1 MRIPLDREDETPI
14 YKQIELFFRKGI
26 LSGSLKPGMRLP
38 ASRAL
43 GADLGVNRLTIE
55 KAYGELEANGL
66 VYSKIGSGTYI
77 SPQHDFEDAPFNE
90 NGKIR
95 LPVWQET
102 VVQQKEIPASTDEDL
117 ALLQAGHPDPIS
129 FSTGIGDV
137 NLFPVEDFRKVLQQ
151 VLRRDGMTALD
162 YGERAGYQPL
172 RETIAQILASQGLH
186 TRPEH
191 ILITGGSQQ
200 AIALVSQILLKAGDT
215 VLVEKP
221 TYGGALNLFRALGAN
236 IVDIPVDEN
245 GMQVERVEKMLKI
258 HHPNMIYTIPN
269 FQNPTGV
276 CMSGQRRR
284 QLITL
289 ADQYN
294 VPILEDDFVGD
305 LRYEGFGI
313 PALKALDPGGRV
325 IYISTFSKMVMPGL
339 RMGYI
344 VTEGPLLQKL
354 VDWKVITDLASSS
367 LIQRALQA
375 YVTVGRYQSHLRKAV
390 QMYGKRC
397 EVMIR
402 SINKYMPV
410 DVRFTRPQG
419 GLFIWLTLPDG
430 VDAESLFE
438 LACRN
443 GVSFTPGAAFY
454 QQMKDGKQYL
464 RINFVAQ
471 SPERI
476 EMGIQRLAA
485 CIRQLMVESV

>member
-1 MRIPLDREDETPI
+1 MRIPLDRESKIPV
-14 YKQIELFFRKGI
+14 YRQIELFFRQGI
-26 LSGSLKPGMRLP
+26 LSGSLKPGVRLP

-43 GADLGVNRLTIE
+43 GTDLGVNRLTIE

-66 VYSKIGSGTYI
+66 VYSRIGSGTYV
-77 SPQHDFEDAPFNE
+77 SPRHDFEETPFNE
-90 NGKIR
+90 NGKVR

-102 VVQQKEIPASTDEDL
+102 VVLQKEIPPSTDEDL

-129 FSTGIGDV
+129 FSTGIGDA

-151 VLRRDGMTALD
+151 VLRRDGISALD

-186 TRPEH
+186 THPER

-200 AIALVSQILLKAGDT
+200 AIALISQILIKPGDT

-245 GMQVERVEKMLKI
+245 GMQVERVEKILKI

-269 FQNPTGV
+269 FQNPTGA

-284 QLITL
+284 QLIAL

-305 LRYEGFGI
+305 LRYEGYGI

-344 VTEGPLLQKL
+344 VTEGPLLEKL
-354 VDWKVITDLASSS
+354 VDWKVISDLASSS

-390 QMYGKRC
+390 QMYGKRNNA
-397 EVMIR
+397 MQHAIQR
-402 SINKYMPV
+402 YMPV

-419 GLFIWLTLPDG
+419 GLFVWLTLPDRVR
-430 VDAESLFE
+430 VDELFT
-438 LACRN
+438 LACKS
-443 GVSFTPGAAFY
+443 GVSFTPGPVFFSDP
-454 QQMKDGKQYL
+454 MDGRQYL
-464 RINFVAQ
+464 RLNFVAQ
-471 SPERI
+471 PPDRI
-476 EMGIQRLAA
+476 EIGMQRLGN
-485 CIRQLMVESV
+485 CIRQLM